1 MQNFRTKAH
10 SIDRWGKMAVAAMLS
25 VAMAAV
31 IFWGLTRTGNTDK
44 TVAEMSIAQT
54 IRASG
59 DTLSASLDTDKF
71 TGTSIRQTRILLEEE
86 KGRADVLSEEE
97 EQEKPKKK
105 KAEPV
110 IGEEDDEDE
119 EEYSDEDEDDEDEDE
134 PKRFLGAAGRDG
146 AVTVKTVVEDQVI
159 EHEVINR
166 ETSLLAP
173 GKTKLVQSG
182 SDGKKTVTY
191 EQRMVGREIRK
202 KKVID
207 EQIHQQPVTEITLT
221 GVEGKAVSPLDFGI
235 ELDENGVPTEYSKLL
250 TNQVAAGYN
259 VEGGARGASGQGLSA
274 GYVAVHPGEIPY
286 GTKMYITSA
295 DNSFVYGFAVAAD
308 TGVGLMNDVIDV
320 DLYYDTFLESCLNGK
335 RNVNIYILD

>member
-1 MQNFRTKAH
+1 
-10 SIDRWGKMAVAAMLS
+10 
-25 VAMAAV
+25 
-31 IFWGLTRTGNTDK
+31 
-44 TVAEMSIAQT
+44 MSIAQT

-71 TGTSIRQTRILLEEE
+71 TGTSIRQTRMLLEEE
-86 KGRADVLSEEE
+86 KGRADVLSEEQ
-97 EQEKPKKK
+97 EQQTQ
-105 KAEPV
+105 
-110 IGEEDDEDE
+110 D
-119 EEYSDEDEDDEDEDE
+119 DEDE

-235 ELDENGVPTEYSKLL
+235 KLDENGVPTEYSKLL

-274 GYVAVHPGEIPY
+274 GYVAVASGRNPVW
-286 GTKMYITSA
+286 
-295 DNSFVYGFAVAAD
+295 NQNVY
-308 TGVGLMNDVIDV
+308 
-320 DLYYDTFLESCLNGK
+320 YQ
-335 RNVNIYILD
+335 RR

>member
-1 MQNFRTKAH
+1 MNILFLGDVVGKAGCQAVMRH
-10 SIDRWGKMAVAAMLS
+10 LRSLKKLYAIDACIINGENSAEGNGITPESAQMLFD
-25 VAMAAV
+25 AGADV
-31 IFWGLTRTGNTDK
+31 ITTGNHVLK
-44 TVAEMSIAQT
+44 RREIYP
-54 IRASG
+54 
-59 DTLSASLDTDKF
+59 
-71 TGTSIRQTRILLEEE
+71 LLEEE
-86 KGRADVLSEEE
+86 KGRADVLSEEQ
-97 EQEKPKKK
+97 EQQTQ
-105 KAEPV
+105 
-110 IGEEDDEDE
+110 
-119 EEYSDEDEDDEDEDE
+119 DDEDEDE

-235 ELDENGVPTEYSKLL
+235 KLDENGVPTEYSKLL

>member
-1 MQNFRTKAH
+1 M
-10 SIDRWGKMAVAAMLS
+10 
-25 VAMAAV
+25 
-31 IFWGLTRTGNTDK
+31 
-44 TVAEMSIAQT
+44 
-54 IRASG
+54 
-59 DTLSASLDTDKF
+59 
-71 TGTSIRQTRILLEEE
+71 
-86 KGRADVLSEEE
+86 
-97 EQEKPKKK
+97 
-105 KAEPV
+105 
-110 IGEEDDEDE
+110 
-119 EEYSDEDEDDEDEDE
+119 
-134 PKRFLGAAGRDG
+134 
-146 AVTVKTVVEDQVI
+146 
-159 EHEVINR
+159 
-166 ETSLLAP
+166 
-173 GKTKLVQSG
+173 
-182 SDGKKTVTY
+182 TY

>member
-10 SIDRWGKMAVAAMLS
+10 SIDHWGKMAVAAMLS

-31 IFWGLTRTGNTDK
+31 IFWGLTRTSNTDK

-97 EQEKPKKK
+97 EQEQQTQ
-105 KAEPV
+105 
-110 IGEEDDEDE
+110 
-119 EEYSDEDEDDEDEDE
+119 DDEDEDE

-173 GKTKLVQSG
+173 GKTKLVQLSL
-182 SDGKKTVTY
+182 
-191 EQRMVGREIRK
+191 
-202 KKVID
+202 
-207 EQIHQQPVTEITLT
+207 IHI
-221 GVEGKAVSPLDFGI
+221 
-235 ELDENGVPTEYSKLL
+235 
-250 TNQVAAGYN
+250 
-259 VEGGARGASGQGLSA
+259 
-274 GYVAVHPGEIPY
+274 
-286 GTKMYITSA
+286 
-295 DNSFVYGFAVAAD
+295 
-308 TGVGLMNDVIDV
+308 
-320 DLYYDTFLESCLNGK
+320 
-335 RNVNIYILD
+335 

>member
-97 EQEKPKKK
+97 EQEQQTQ
-105 KAEPV
+105 
-110 IGEEDDEDE
+110 
-119 EEYSDEDEDDEDEDE
+119 DDEDEDE

-146 AVTVKTVVEDQVI
+146 AVTV
-159 EHEVINR
+159 
-166 ETSLLAP
+166 
-173 GKTKLVQSG
+173 
-182 SDGKKTVTY
+182 KTVTY

>member
-10 SIDRWGKMAVAAMLS
+10 SIDRWGKIAVAAMLS

-86 KGRADVLSEEE
+86 KGRADVLSEEQ
-97 EQEKPKKK
+97 EQQTQ
-105 KAEPV
+105 
-110 IGEEDDEDE
+110 
-119 EEYSDEDEDDEDEDE
+119 DDEDEDE

-235 ELDENGVPTEYSKLL
+235 KLDENGVPTEYSKLL

-259 VEGGARGASGQGLSA
+259 VEGGARGASGRVCGRDGAYLF
-274 GYVAVHPGEIPY
+274 
-286 GTKMYITSA
+286 A
-295 DNSFVYGFAVAAD
+295 DP
-308 TGVGLMNDVIDV
+308 
-320 DLYYDTFLESCLNGK
+320 
-335 RNVNIYILD
+335 

>member
-86 KGRADVLSEEE
+86 KGRADVLSAEE
-97 EQEKPKKK
+97 EQEQQTQ
-105 KAEPV
+105 
-110 IGEEDDEDE
+110 
-119 EEYSDEDEDDEDEDE
+119 DDEDEDE

>member
-1 MQNFRTKAH
+1 MQNCRTKAH
-10 SIDRWGKMAVAAMLS
+10 SIDRWVKIAVAAMIS
-25 VAMAAV
+25 VAIAAV
-31 IFWGLTRTGNTDK
+31 IFWGLTRTANTDK
-44 TVAEMSIAQT
+44 TVAEMSIAQA

-59 DTLSASLDTDKF
+59 DTLSASLDTEKF
-71 TGTSIRQTRILLEEE
+71 TGTSIRQTRMLLEED
-86 KGRADVLSEEE
+86 KGRAEDSSE
-97 EQEKPKKK
+97 
-105 KAEPV
+105 AEDQQT
-110 IGEEDDEDE
+110 EDDEDE
-119 EEYSDEDEDDEDEDE
+119 
-134 PKRFLGAAGRDG
+134 PRRFLGAAGRDG
-146 AVTVKTVVEDQVI
+146 APTVKIVVEDQVI

-166 ETSLLAP
+166 QTSLLAP

-191 EQRMVGREIRK
+191 EQKMVGREIRR

-259 VEGGARGASGQGLSA
+259 IEGGARGASGQGLSA

-286 GTKMYITSA
+286 GTRMYITSA

-320 DLYYDTFLESCLNGK
+320 DLYYDTFLESCLNGR

>member
-1 MQNFRTKAH
+1 
-10 SIDRWGKMAVAAMLS
+10 
-25 VAMAAV
+25 
-31 IFWGLTRTGNTDK
+31 
-44 TVAEMSIAQT
+44 MSIAQT

-71 TGTSIRQTRILLEEE
+71 TGTSIRQTRMLLEEE

-97 EQEKPKKK
+97 EQEQQTQ
-105 KAEPV
+105 
-110 IGEEDDEDE
+110 D
-119 EEYSDEDEDDEDEDE
+119 DEDE

-235 ELDENGVPTEYSKLL
+235 KLDENGVPTEYSKLL